1 MALNVNSDIVSR
13 DISFFIVAYSV
24 GVTTAFINIRFIR
37 VIVSAFLVATYIYY
51 IILTVRRD
59 SVNHGYLDKLYL
71 TKILGFKNNVP
82 DILLQIGIALAG
94 IIFGANVF
102 VTNMETVSEYIGITP
117 LILSLIVTPIV
128 TELPEKFNSIIWI
141 ARKKRHFGF
150 GKYNGGNGVSELH
163 TGVNR
168 NSCNTMEAKLPYYS
182 EFCNGHLVRSHS
194 IFLDRRQRKAQ
205 PCSTVCGRR
214 ILCPLYCLSVY

>member
-1 MALNVNSDIVSR
+1 MCRIFYFRLELPCGHNFRGQCFCDKHGNSFGVYRYYPSYPVFDS
-13 DISFFIVAYSV
+13 DTYSNGASGEV
-24 GVTTAFINIRFIR
+24 QQ
-37 VIVSAFLVATYIYY
+37 
-51 IILTVRRD
+51 
-59 SVNHGYLDKLYL
+59 HYLDS
-71 TKILGFKNNVP
+71 
-82 DILLQIGIALAG
+82 Q
-94 IIFGANVF
+94 
-102 VTNMETVSEYIGITP
+102 
-117 LILSLIVTPIV
+117 
-128 TELPEKFNSIIWI
+128 
-141 ARKKRHFGF
+141 KKRHFGF

>member
-1 MALNVNSDIVSR
+1 
-13 DISFFIVAYSV
+13 VAYSV

-141 ARKKRHFGF
+141 ARKKDTLALGNI
-150 GKYNGGNGVSELH
+150 NGAMVFQSCIPVSIGILATPWRLSSH
-163 TGVNR
+163 IIV
-168 NSCNTMEAKLPYYS
+168 S
-182 EFCNGHLVRSHS
+182 FCNGHLVRSHS

>member
-1 MALNVNSDIVSR
+1 VGAILGAPFMLSTLALFVVGVGVVLFRSRRGSMALNVNSDIVSR
-13 DISFFIVAYSV
+13 TSV
-24 GVTTAFINIRFIR
+24 FYCGLQCGSDNRLYKYPIHK

-141 ARKKRHFGF
+141 ARKKTLWLW
-150 GKYNGGNGVSELH
+150 E
-163 TGVNR
+163 
-168 NSCNTMEAKLPYYS
+168 
-182 EFCNGHLVRSHS
+182 
-194 IFLDRRQRKAQ
+194 I
-205 PCSTVCGRR
+205 
-214 ILCPLYCLSVY
+214 

>member
-1 MALNVNSDIVSR
+1 
-13 DISFFIVAYSV
+13 
-24 GVTTAFINIRFIR
+24 
-37 VIVSAFLVATYIYY
+37 
-51 IILTVRRD
+51 
-59 SVNHGYLDKLYL
+59 VNHGYLDKLYL

-141 ARKKRHFGF
+141 ARKKDLWLW
-150 GKYNGGNGVSELH
+150 E
-163 TGVNR
+163 
-168 NSCNTMEAKLPYYS
+168 
-182 EFCNGHLVRSHS
+182 
-194 IFLDRRQRKAQ
+194 I
-205 PCSTVCGRR
+205 
-214 ILCPLYCLSVY
+214 